1 MVAKQQTTYFSTCGQ
16 GVLFCAA
23 CCPDQPF
30 TYAFGGQKD
39 GLRVWNISDVAA
51 GKVDTKCFF
60 LSSCSSCH
68 QLYMLKCLSLF
79 AFSGWGVWQSRAP
92 GRERRIAGI
101 QQCSHSRHGSLLVTL
116 WVHPQPVNMNKL
128 SIHEN
133 VSSCS
138 ACCCFP
144 RNAALHSRRR
154 IWNTRSCVHEGF
166 EMFRMQTELKTPEKC
181 VQLVSLHR

>member
-1 MVAKQQTTYFSTCGQ
+1 MDRVCCSVLHAALISLSPTPLGDRRMVWEFGISVMLQQVKLTLNVS
-16 GVLFCAA
+16 
-23 CCPDQPF
+23 
-30 TYAFGGQKD
+30 
-39 GLRVWNISDVAA
+39 
-51 GKVDTKCFF
+51 FF
-60 LSSCSSCH
+60 LSFCSLCH
-68 QLYMLKCLSLF
+68 KFYMLKCLSLF

-144 RNAALHSRRR
+144 RNAALHSQRR

-166 EMFRMQTELKTPEKC
+166 EMFGMQTELKTPEKC